1 MLPNILE
8 SFKNLEPKDQI
19 TFIGLVLT
27 SVISLLTLI
36 NTIRINS
43 KSAYLNSVTKERI
56 ESMTELKEQ
65 VAKYLSLIR
74 RYQILELNTE
84 EKASFLQELEYRK
97 FKINFQLNEEKTNE
111 LEISSTLNHINALI
125 VVTERV
131 EGPVSIRDL
140 KQSLVKEAFP
150 IIHADFEQEESTI
163 INALEQKNILK
174 SFLDNRLSNL
184 KVSLKKHVKTEW
196 EKIKKES
203 KKF

>member
-1 MLPNILE
+1 M
-8 SFKNLEPKDQI
+8 
-19 TFIGLVLT
+19 
-27 SVISLLTLI
+27 
-36 NTIRINS
+36 
-43 KSAYLNSVTKERI
+43 TKERI

-140 KQSLVKEAFP
+140 KQSLVKRSFP
-150 IIHADFEQEESTI
+150 NNTCRF
-163 INALEQKNILK
+163 
-174 SFLDNRLSNL
+174 
-184 KVSLKKHVKTEW
+184 
-196 EKIKKES
+196 
-203 KKF
+203 